1 MTNEIRKQFL
11 AYIRIFYIVDYSN
24 NVPFHM
30 RVFFFNVK
38 PAYLQ
43 RAIIMLFS
51 ARSPSKH
58 LYLTKRLNFYS
69 LKLIKMEKPTQAINA
84 TAPQTTGLPT
94 YHNRTCGALLCLSGL
109 HLLQCEMGVTITAL
123 PTL

>member
-1 MTNEIRKQFL
+1 
-11 AYIRIFYIVDYSN
+11 
-24 NVPFHM
+24 M

-58 LYLTKRLNFYS
+58 LSLTKRLNLHS
-69 LKLIKMEKPTQAINA
+69 LKLIKMEKSTQAINV
-84 TAPQTTGLPT
+84 TAPQSTGLST
-94 YHNRTCGALLCLSGL
+94 HHDRTVVLCLSGL
-109 HLLQCEMGVTITAL
+109 HLLQCEMGVTTAL